1 LKPLLIGGAQ
11 GFAHS
16 IPDGC
21 SGGDREQ
28 PRGEQQTLGEGD
40 GEHQGI
46 RTGAGALVERELADV
61 TVLDERDLVRAEI
74 TRLEARAT
82 DARK

>member
-1 LKPLLIGGAQ
+1 
-11 GFAHS
+11 
-16 IPDGC
+16 
-21 SGGDREQ
+21 
-28 PRGEQQTLGEGD
+28 LGEGD